1 MSTNSNDTFLQKFL
15 LQEHLGVEYLKTQ
28 KWSVNSKWFRF
39 WIGVYMY
46 LKFFIISDKTKY
58 ILVVYIHFLK
68 PTFTG
73 CHGFWKKSHCI
84 SLKLNANVLKFR
96 QRNSLLKS
104 GITVFLIR
112 ELYNSCS
119 ETKTVSNESSVS
131 KHIIVF
137 CISAFSFNEKR
148 KKGFFFLSY
157 QFSCLRY

>member
-46 LKFFIISDKTKY
+46 LKFYIISDKTKY

-73 CHGFWKKSHCI
+73 CHGFWKKSHCV

-96 QRNSLLKS
+96 QRNSLLKLLPS
-104 GITVFLIR
+104 FWFLSSTTTIQKLRLSAMSHQYQNILSYFVLVHFPSTKR
-112 ELYNSCS
+112 E
-119 ETKTVSNESSVS
+119 
-131 KHIIVF
+131 
-137 CISAFSFNEKR
+137 
-148 KKGFFFLSY
+148 KKDFFLKLSI
-157 QFSCLRY
+157 

>member
-1 MSTNSNDTFLQKFL
+1 MPTNSNDTFLQKFL

-46 LKFFIISDKTKY
+46 LKFYIISDKTKY

-112 ELYNSCS
+112 ELSTTAVQKLRLSAMSHQYQNILSYFVCVHFPS
-119 ETKTVSNESSVS
+119 TKR
-131 KHIIVF
+131 
-137 CISAFSFNEKR
+137 EK
-148 KKGFFFLSY
+148 KDFFLKLSI
-157 QFSCLRY
+157 

>member
-1 MSTNSNDTFLQKFL
+1 MSKDLKLSTNSNDKLLQKFL

-46 LKFFIISDKTKY
+46 LKFYIISEKTKY

-73 CHGFWKKSHCI
+73 CLWILKEKSLYI
-84 SLKLNANVLKFR
+84 FKIKANVLKFR

-104 GITVFLIR
+104 GFTVFLIR
-112 ELYNSCS
+112 ELS
-119 ETKTVSNESSVS
+119 TTAVQKLRL
-131 KHIIVF
+131 
-137 CISAFSFNEKR
+137 SAMSHQYQNILSYFVLVHLPSMKREKR
-148 KKGFFFLSY
+148 DFF
-157 QFSCLRY
+157 

>member
-1 MSTNSNDTFLQKFL
+1 MSTNSNDKFLQKFL

-46 LKFFIISDKTKY
+46 LKFYIISDKTKY

-84 SLKLNANVLKFR
+84 SLKKKANVLKFR
-96 QRNSLLKS
+96 QRNILLKS
-104 GITVFLIR
+104 GITVFLIL
-112 ELYNSCS
+112 ELYNNCS
-119 ETKTVSNESSVS
+119 ETKTVSNESSISVS

-148 KKGFFFLSY
+148 KKGFFFKAINLVV
-157 QFSCLRY
+157 

>member
-1 MSTNSNDTFLQKFL
+1 MSTNSNDKFLQKFL

-84 SLKLNANVLKFR
+84 SLKKNANVLKFR
-96 QRNSLLKS
+96 QRNILLKS

-112 ELYNSCS
+112 ELSTTIVQKLRLSVMSHQYQNILSYFVLVHFPS
-119 ETKTVSNESSVS
+119 TKR
-131 KHIIVF
+131 
-137 CISAFSFNEKR
+137 EK
-148 KKGFFFLSY
+148 KDFFFKAINLVV
-157 QFSCLRY
+157 

>member
-1 MSTNSNDTFLQKFL
+1 MSTNSNDKFLQKFL

-46 LKFFIISDKTKY
+46 LKFYIISDKTKY

-84 SLKLNANVLKFR
+84 SLKLKPTFW
-96 QRNSLLKS
+96 QRNGLLKS
-104 GITVFLIR
+104 GFTVFLIR
-112 ELYNSCS
+112 ELSTTAVQKLRLSVMSHQYQNILSYFVLVHFPS
-119 ETKTVSNESSVS
+119 TKR
-131 KHIIVF
+131 
-137 CISAFSFNEKR
+137 EK
-148 KKGFFFLSY
+148 KDFFLKLSI
-157 QFSCLRY
+157 

>member
-84 SLKLNANVLKFR
+84 SLKKKPTFWNSDKETFYLNQVLPSSWFVSSTTTVQKLRLSVMSHQYQNILSYFVLVHFPSTKR
-96 QRNSLLKS
+96 EKKEFLLK
-104 GITVFLIR
+104 
-112 ELYNSCS
+112 
-119 ETKTVSNESSVS
+119 
-131 KHIIVF
+131 
-137 CISAFSFNEKR
+137 
-148 KKGFFFLSY
+148 LSI
-157 QFSCLRY
+157 

>member
-1 MSTNSNDTFLQKFL
+1 MSTNSTDKFLQKFL

-46 LKFFIISDKTKY
+46 LMFNIISDKTKY

-84 SLKLNANVLKFR
+84 SLKLKPTFWNSDKETFYLNQVLPSFW
-96 QRNSLLKS
+96 SWA
-104 GITVFLIR
+104 
-112 ELYNSCS
+112 LYNSCS

-148 KKGFFFLSY
+148 KKGFFFKAINLVV
-157 QFSCLRY
+157 